1 MNSNVTLDQVASA
14 LRTVMG
20 VPVEELEQ
28 LVQEAH
34 ESGGKEMNDPPQRFP
49 ISRQALRM
57 LWHFR
62 CNLEAVQVFP
72 EGDSHG

>member
-14 LRTVMG
+14 LRTVLD
-20 VPVEELEQ
+20 VPVEPLEQ

-34 ESGGKEMNDPPQRFP
+34 EADGKQMNDPPQRFP

-62 CNLEAVQVFP
+62 CNLEPVMPP
-72 EGDSHG
+72 EVRR